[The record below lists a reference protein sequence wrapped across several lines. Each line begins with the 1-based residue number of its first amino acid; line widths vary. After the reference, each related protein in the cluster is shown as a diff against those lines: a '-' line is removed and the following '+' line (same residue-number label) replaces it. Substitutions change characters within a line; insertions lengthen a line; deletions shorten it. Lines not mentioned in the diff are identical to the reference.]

1 MTFHSK
7 RGFVSRVCTNIATST
22 STTAAA
28 SHRPGWRTGTALISS
43 GGAVRPAVSV
53 VRGVVTLCS
62 GCGSWGPDWMLAG
75 GQLAAPLMAGL
86 EMAPSCTPHL
96 SRIFMYVPFAMRCS
110 RAASTGLAIPLFF
123 GMAIP

>member
-7 RGFVSRVCTNIATST
+7 RGLVTSVCTNIATST

-28 SHRPGWRTGTALISS
+28 SHRPRWRTGTALISS
-43 GGAVRPAVSV
+43 GGAVRPAGSV
-53 VRGVVTLCS
+53 VRGVVILCS
-62 GCGSWGPDWMLAG
+62 GCRSWGPDQMPAG

-96 SRIFMYVPFAMRCS
+96 SRIFMYVPFAMRCF
-110 RAASTGLAIPLFF
+110 RAASTGLAMPSFL